1 MDIDLLAGM
10 VRDLVL
16 EHDEVALPGVGTFV
30 AEFVGASFSEKGF
43 VVNPPYRRLAFRQ
56 REGDGDLLVSFYAQS
71 NGLEKDRARK
81 VLVDFLSEMREVL
94 KQRKV
99 IVFPGLGRLRATKEN
114 LFFFVP
120 DEGLNI
126 YPEGFGLEAVSLK
139 RHGDED
145 APDGRDVQSAVSS
158 PSWNADFT
166 SSAAPSQAGRD
177 VREAEST
184 PSGNASLTPSAVP
197 DAPSTE
203 HSVAPAAE
211 TKPRRRL
218 PAAVRA
224 AIIVAA
230 VAVVFLAAL
239 AILGRVAPDF
249 VDKLLY
255 TPAERELLRLEIPN
269 L

>member
-10 VRDLVL
+10 VRNLVL

-120 DEGLNI
+120 
-126 YPEGFGLEAVSLK
+126 P
-139 RHGDED
+139 
-145 APDGRDVQSAVSS
+145 Q
-158 PSWNADFT
+158 
-166 SSAAPSQAGRD
+166 
-177 VREAEST
+177 
-184 PSGNASLTPSAVP
+184 
-197 DAPSTE
+197 
-203 HSVAPAAE
+203 
-211 TKPRRRL
+211 
-218 PAAVRA
+218 
-224 AIIVAA
+224 
-230 VAVVFLAAL
+230 
-239 AILGRVAPDF
+239 
-249 VDKLLY
+249 
-255 TPAERELLRLEIPN
+255 
-269 L
+269 